1 MAAQQKLSESEV
13 ARLRRLAEDGWAAGD
28 LAQAFGIT
36 TQHVGRIG
44 RGEQRATL
52 PAGDSGTVDG
62 DVLRAVDD
70 FLADQRGRDGD
81 AVLAA
86 TARALAGKL
95 DQCAAS
101 DAAASAQ
108 AAPRIAAQLVATL
121 TEMRD
126 NGPREPDALDAL
138 VQRRATRL
146 GLNGNATPPSS
157 YPLSERPDNAS

>member
-1 MAAQQKLSESEV
+1 MAAEPKITEREV
-13 ARLRRLAEDGWAAGD
+13 ARLRRLAEDGWAAAD
-28 LAQAFGIT
+28 LATAFGVT
-36 TQHVGRIG
+36 VQHVGRLA

-52 PAGDSGTVDG
+52 PAGDGGTVDG
-62 DVLRAVDD
+62 DVLAAVDD
-70 FLADQRGRDGD
+70 FLADHRGRDGD

-121 TEMRD
+121 TELREH
-126 NGPREPDALDAL
+126 GPREPDPLDRL
-138 VQRRATRL
+138 VDRRALRL
-146 GLNGNATPPSS
+146 GLNGSAGGSG
-157 YPLSERPDNAS
+157 DA